1 MPLQTLPVL
10 PLILAF
16 VLLWNSGF
24 IGAEYGLP
32 YAQTFTL
39 FFWRYLA
46 LTMLLLAVL
55 LMRRRSLRLPPRQA
69 AMVGVIGILAHG
81 VWLSCVLL
89 AIARGV
95 PAGIVALIVALQP
108 LTTGALSGVLTG
120 EATSRIQ
127 WLGLL
132 LGFAGVMVAV
142 VARLQGDDVSL
153 VGYLLPFGSV
163 VAITLASLVRR
174 RQVLAGNTLPLDR
187 DLFWQSLATMLALAI
202 PAVLLEGLETE
213 WTLPLGATLVWLV
226 LAVSLAA
233 YGLMWILIERLDA
246 TRVASL
252 FYFGP
257 PVTMVM
263 AWLAFGDQIL
273 LTDLL
278 GFAVVLAGVA
288 VVHLSARK
296 KPVPGSPAAKG

>member
-1 MPLQTLPVL
+1 MTLQTLPVL

-39 FFWRYLA
+39 FFWRYAA
-46 LTMLLLAVL
+46 LTLLLLAVL
-55 LMRRRSLRLPPRQA
+55 WLRGRSLRLPPRQA

-132 LGFAGVMVAV
+132 LGFAGVVVAV
-142 VARLQGDDVSL
+142 GARLQDGEVPLS
-153 VGYLLPFGSV
+153 GYLLPFGSV

-174 RQVLAGNTLPLDR
+174 RQVLAGETLPLDL
-187 DLFWQSLATMLALAI
+187 DLFWQSLATMLALAV

-213 WTLPLGATLVWLV
+213 WTLPLGATLAWLV

-263 AWLAFGDQIL
+263 AWLAFGDLIL
-273 LTDLL
+273 PSDLL

-288 VVHLSARK
+288 LVHLSARK
-296 KPVPGSPAAKG
+296 RPAPGSPAAKG